1 MKFFEFKIIKFALL
15 NQSKSSFSHDYYFRC
30 QKPQADTCPSAEAS
44 PTAQINEHITRV
56 VDAAQVRREKIRQ
69 ELVRDKEEKLE
80 EEKRKTQE
88 FEDFGDIV
96 GKYMWKP
103 TQEQM
108 EASQKIFK
116 TRQKPCFF

>member
-1 MKFFEFKIIKFALL
+1 M
-15 NQSKSSFSHDYYFRC
+15 
-30 QKPQADTCPSAEAS
+30 
-44 PTAQINEHITRV
+44 
-56 VDAAQVRREKIRQ
+56 
-69 ELVRDKEEKLE
+69 RDKEEKLE

-108 EASQKIFK
+108 EASQKTFK